1 MKLNPLRWPLATQ
14 IIAGLTLGALAGLI
28 TEAVAGPTEG
38 VRWAVQNVT
47 QPLGSVF
54 LRIIFMVVIPLIF
67 AAIVL
72 GIAEMGDIKKL
83 GKAGGR
89 CLVITLVFASIS
101 VAIGLALVNTV
112 QPGKRLAPE
121 KRQQLVEQ
129 YGGAAAKDVEQARD
143 KAGLAQTLLN
153 LIPTNPLNEA
163 VNAFNPKHTGGG
175 LLAFMLFSL
184 FVGIAVAA
192 LPTETTAG
200 LVALCRALFAVA
212 MKIIGFA
219 MRIAPLGVACLG
231 FSVTATLGP
240 SILQT
245 LGAYVLVVV
254 GGLAIHQFVTF
265 SLALA
270 YVGRKSPRQFFRE
283 TKEATLMAFATASS
297 NATLPV
303 SLQVAER
310 NLKLPP
316 EISRFVLTIGASANQ
331 NGTALYEGVTVLFL
345 AQVFGVDLT
354 LTQQITVAV
363 MCIIAGVGTAGVPG
377 GSLPLV
383 VSVLVAVGVP
393 GEAIAIVLGVDRLL
407 DMCRT
412 TLNVTGD
419 LVCAVLVARGEEV
432 CTPSPSAV

>member
-1 MKLNPLRWPLATQ
+1 MKINPFRWPLATQ
-14 IIAGLTLGALAGLI
+14 ILAGLVFGAAAGLT
-28 TEAVAGPTEG
+28 TEAIVGPTEG
-38 VRWAVQNVT
+38 VRSFVENIARPV
-47 QPLGSVF
+47 GSVF
-54 LRIIFMVVIPLIF
+54 LRLIFMMVIPLIF
-67 AAIVL
+67 SAIVL

-89 CLVITLVFASIS
+89 CLLVTLVFATIS
-101 VAIGLALVNTV
+101 VVIGLVLVNTV
-112 QPGKRLAPE
+112 EPGKRLAPE
-121 KRQQLVEQ
+121 KRQELVEQ
-129 YGGAAAKDVEQARD
+129 YGGAAAKDVEQAG
-143 KAGLAQTLLN
+143 KKSSLAEALLN

-175 LLAFMLFSL
+175 LLAFMVFCL
-184 FVGIAVAA
+184 FVGIAVAS
-192 LPTETTAG
+192 LPAETSAG
-200 LVALCRALFAVA
+200 LVSLCRALFEVA

-219 MRIAPLGVACLG
+219 MRLAPLGVACLG
-231 FSVTATLGP
+231 FSVTALLGP

-254 GGLAIHQFVTF
+254 GGLAIHQFVTY
-265 SLALA
+265 SLALI
-270 YVGRKSPRQFFRE
+270 YFGKKSPRAFFRE
-283 TKEATLMAFATASS
+283 SREAIAMAFATASS

-316 EISRFVLTIGASANQ
+316 EIARFVLTIGASANQ

-345 AQVFGVDLT
+345 AQVFGIDLT
-354 LTQQITVAV
+354 ITQQITVAV

-393 GEAIAIVLGVDRLL
+393 GEAIAIVLGVDRVL

-419 LVCAVLVARGEEV
+419 LVCAVLVARGEER
-432 CTPSPSAV
+432 PAAAA